1 MKTAFELPFSRH
13 PAKQVLKVCSV
24 ACGSF
29 GYPFADI
36 SSFRVAASG
45 EIACHS
51 DEGMF

>member
-13 PAKQVLKVCSV
+13 RAKPVLSARPAVYGALR
-24 ACGSF
+24 
-29 GYPFADI
+29 YPFADI

-51 DEGMF
+51 HEGVF

>member
-13 PAKQVLKVCSV
+13 PAKQVFKACPV
-24 ACGSF
+24 ARGSC

-36 SSFRVAASG
+36 SSFHVAASG

>member
-1 MKTAFELPFSRH
+1 MEIAFELPFSRH
-13 PAKQVLKVCSV
+13 PAKPARNARPVVYGLC
-24 ACGSF
+24 

-51 DEGMF
+51 PEGVF